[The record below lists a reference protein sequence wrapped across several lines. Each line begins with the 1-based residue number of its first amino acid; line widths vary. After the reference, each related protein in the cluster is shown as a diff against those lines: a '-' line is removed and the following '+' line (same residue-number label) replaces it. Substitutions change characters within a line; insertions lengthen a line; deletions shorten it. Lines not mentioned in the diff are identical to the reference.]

1 MTFAVYKQ
9 TKKKKTNPQLTQANQ
24 ILYIV
29 LEKLVCYLVH

>member
-9 TKKKKTNPQLTQANQ
+9 TKKKPNPQLTQANQ